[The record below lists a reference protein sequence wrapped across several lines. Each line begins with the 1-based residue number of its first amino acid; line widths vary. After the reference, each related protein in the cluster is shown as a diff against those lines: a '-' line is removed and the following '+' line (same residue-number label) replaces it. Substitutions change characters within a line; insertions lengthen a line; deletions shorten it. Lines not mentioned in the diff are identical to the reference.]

1 MSRASARA
9 GIGEPAVPHLFLDGK
24 EEFLCP
30 IILFAPQQGKYRAE
44 GDTVLR
50 RLVHGHL

>member
-9 GIGEPAVPHLFLDGK
+9 GIGEPAVPHLFLDEK
-24 EEFLCP
+24 EESLGP
-30 IILFAPQQGKYRAE
+30 ILLFAPQQGKYRAE

-50 RLVHGHL
+50 SLVHGHL